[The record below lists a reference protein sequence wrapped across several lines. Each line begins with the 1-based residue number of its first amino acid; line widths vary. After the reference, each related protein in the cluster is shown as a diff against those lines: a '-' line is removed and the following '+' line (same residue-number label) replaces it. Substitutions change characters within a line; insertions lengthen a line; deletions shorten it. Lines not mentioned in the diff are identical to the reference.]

1 MIHVPPDVD
10 DGIYLLNLQVALFD
24 NDAVPS
30 RPVLFRIFAA

>member
-1 MIHVPPDVD
+1 VA

-30 RPVLFRIFAA
+30 RPVLFRIFAT